1 MSLQSVRV
9 HLFSMKMAS
18 FNISFHVYIDIHP
31 VVIIMI
37 QIQDDIE
44 SKVQI
49 TFAKAHWGR
58 IHILYFLQCR
68 AAVFIRNVYRF
79 DKPWCS
85 NAGGLTHIFY
95 GRFFLLLICFYCIP
109 KKSWPILY
117 GKLLYRFDQDFL
129 ERQYTFKG
137 RKIVKLNF

>member
-1 MSLQSVRV
+1 MGRFWNSGRELQAFSKDYSPDPVHKKTGSDLPRHKNIHNPYLPCIKKRFIRNINLLSLQSVRV

-58 IHILYFLQCR
+58 IHILYF
-68 AAVFIRNVYRF
+68 
-79 DKPWCS
+79 
-85 NAGGLTHIFY
+85 TM
-95 GRFFLLLICFYCIP
+95 
-109 KKSWPILY
+109 
-117 GKLLYRFDQDFL
+117 
-129 ERQYTFKG
+129 
-137 RKIVKLNF
+137 